1 MPRDANGTY
10 TLPVTAFVAGEV
22 IISGD
27 MNNNLSDI
35 GLALTQSLATTGVSS
50 MTGPVRLTSG
60 TVDAPGLTFNG
71 FNGAGFYRI
80 GANRL
85 GIAVSSVT
93 AGEINASAT
102 AVWDIYTA
110 FASVASIASVIGVS
124 GGVQTTV
131 TITGGLIVTGG
142 MVVGFSA
149 TPTADTIQI
158 SDAGIKLNNAPPYMG
173 IILNSTDDDGIYY
186 KRDDDFFE
194 LWTGD
199 EDTFSAETDRVF
211 FNNGPIL
218 LNEVSTPASASSDE
232 VTLFVKDND
241 GKTRPCYIDQNG
253 VVTFMG
259 GPGYWELITT
269 FTVTTSLTTLDMNF
283 SANYSRVLITGSSV
297 APNVS
302 SLNIINV
309 QAYNT
314 SFIGGSYEFDG
325 MNIGL
330 ANGADDEVRT
340 SNGAPLR
347 DPGTWGVQVPCSFS
361 VEFINTNT
369 VGFKGVFSYAASH
382 GENMIQAVAGINSTA
397 IYSSVNRVSIFFLFG
412 NIFSGNFRV
421 YGQLAT

>member
-1 MPRDANGTY
+1 
-10 TLPVTAFVAGEV
+10 
-22 IISGD
+22 
-27 MNNNLSDI
+27 
-35 GLALTQSLATTGVSS
+35 

-173 IILNSTDDDGIYY
+173 SIINSTDDDGIYY

-259 GPGYWELITT
+259 GPLFNFIP
-269 FTVTTSLTTLDMNF
+269 TS
-283 SANYSRVLITGSSV
+283 YICI
-297 APNVS
+297 VS
-302 SLNIINV
+302 
-309 QAYNT
+309 
-314 SFIGGSYEFDG
+314 
-325 MNIGL
+325 
-330 ANGADDEVRT
+330 
-340 SNGAPLR
+340 
-347 DPGTWGVQVPCSFS
+347 
-361 VEFINTNT
+361 T
-369 VGFKGVFSYAASH
+369 VGVPLNPTTIPPVTIRPPVIVTVVCTPPDTPITLAIEATEANAVYMSH
-382 GENMIQAVAGINSTA
+382 IAVALAFISPAVTLATA
-397 IYSSVNRVSIFFLFG
+397 IPNL
-412 NIFSGNFRV
+412 
-421 YGQLAT
+421 LAPIR